1 MQDVSGCEVSESSK
15 QHSIIMKDYKKLFL
29 VFDVGIGD
37 MSPVKADTLL
47 VHIRDYISEQLDDTV
62 KFFVFPNRD
71 SNKIEVKTLMTQKIS
86 EKQLKKLIDTT
97 EQWYLEIKRLN
108 DEKQ

>member
-15 QHSIIMKDYKKLFL
+15 QYIIMKDYKKLFL

-37 MSPVKADTLL
+37 MSPSKANALL
-47 VHIRDYISEQLDDTV
+47 EHIRDHISEQLDDTV

-108 DEKQ
+108 EEKQ

>member
-1 MQDVSGCEVSESSK
+1 
-15 QHSIIMKDYKKLFL
+15 MKDYKKLFL
-29 VFDVGIGD
+29 VFDVGIGN
-37 MSPVKADTLL
+37 MSSVKADTLL
-47 VHIRDYISEQLDDTV
+47 VRVRDYIASQLDDTV
-62 KFFVFPNRD
+62 KFFVFPNRE
-71 SNKIEVKTLMTQKIS
+71 SEKIEVKTLITQKIS

>member
-1 MQDVSGCEVSESSK
+1 
-15 QHSIIMKDYKKLFL
+15 MKDYKKLFL

-37 MSPVKADTLL
+37 MSNVKADTLL
-47 VHIRDYISEQLDDTV
+47 VRVRDYIASQLDDTV
-62 KFFVFPNRD
+62 KFFVFPNRE
-71 SNKIEVKTLMTQKIS
+71 SEKIEVKTLITQKIS

>member
-1 MQDVSGCEVSESSK
+1 
-15 QHSIIMKDYKKLFL
+15 MKDYKKLFL

-37 MSPVKADTLL
+37 MSITKADTVL
-47 VHIRDYISEQLDDTV
+47 VQIKNMLNNYLDDTV
-62 KFFVFPNRD
+62 KFFVFPNRE
-71 SNKIEVKTLMTQKIS
+71 SNKIEAKYLITQKIS

-108 DEKQ
+108 EEKQ

>member
-1 MQDVSGCEVSESSK
+1 
-15 QHSIIMKDYKKLFL
+15 MKDYKKLFL

-37 MSPVKADTLL
+37 MNPAKADTLL
-47 VHIRDYISEQLDDTV
+47 VRVRDYIASQLDDTV

-108 DEKQ
+108 EEKQ

>member
-1 MQDVSGCEVSESSK
+1 
-15 QHSIIMKDYKKLFL
+15 MKDYKKLFL

-37 MSPVKADTLL
+37 MSNVKADTLL
-47 VHIRDYISEQLDDTV
+47 VRVRDYIASQLDDTV
-62 KFFVFPNRD
+62 KFFVFPNRE
-71 SNKIEVKTLMTQKIS
+71 SEKIEVKTLITQKIS

-108 DEKQ
+108 DEK

>member
-1 MQDVSGCEVSESSK
+1 
-15 QHSIIMKDYKKLFL
+15 MKDYKKLFL

-37 MSPVKADTLL
+37 MSNVKADTLL
-47 VHIRDYISEQLDDTV
+47 VRVRDYIASQLDDTV
-62 KFFVFPNRD
+62 KFFVFPNRE
-71 SNKIEVKTLMTQKIS
+71 SEKIEVKTLITQKIS

-108 DEKQ
+108 EEKQ

>member
-1 MQDVSGCEVSESSK
+1 
-15 QHSIIMKDYKKLFL
+15 MKDYKKLFL

-37 MSPVKADTLL
+37 MSITKADTVL
-47 VHIRDYISEQLDDTV
+47 VQIKNMLNNYLDDTV
-62 KFFVFPNRD
+62 KFFVFPNRE
-71 SNKIEVKTLMTQKIS
+71 SNKIEVKSLITQKIS

-108 DEKQ
+108 EEKQ

>member
-1 MQDVSGCEVSESSK
+1 
-15 QHSIIMKDYKKLFL
+15 MKDCKKLFL

-37 MSPVKADTLL
+37 MSITKADTVL
-47 VHIRDYISEQLDDTV
+47 VQIKNMLNNYLDDTV
-62 KFFVFPNRD
+62 KFFVFPNRE
-71 SNKIEVKTLMTQKIS
+71 SNKIEVKSLITQKIS

-108 DEKQ
+108 EEKQ